1 MPSLVKLVDELHQD
15 HSSWHLSGS
24 IVENGVDIPLIIA
37 HQWDAKST
45 GCRRILR
52 HQQQCQKQG
61 AVELQGRNSLLG
73 VILFEGPSMMFL
85 ANFVL
90 GVPDCL

>member
-1 MPSLVKLVDELHQD
+1 MPSLVKLVDDLHQD

-37 HQWDAKST
+37 HQWMRSLQDVE
-45 GCRRILR
+45 GILR

-61 AVELQGRNSLLG
+61 AVELQGRN
-73 VILFEGPSMMFL
+73 PSGGHS
-85 ANFVL
+85 V
-90 GVPDCL
+90 